1 MFSGST
7 SKMLI
12 VAIWVLAGAAT
23 CSAGDITVGK

>member
-12 VAIWVLAGAAT
+12 VGSGFSLEPRRARLATSPWGR
-23 CSAGDITVGK
+23 